1 MAAATTTATK
11 PAAPSKT
18 EAAYNADPTFNGV
31 TLTFGEIE
39 ALWIKAN
46 PTQAAWAPLMA
57 GIAEAESGGRT
68 GALNDAGTTT
78 GSSADYSVGLWQINY
93 LGSLLS
99 GRTAEYGSPGYLQ
112 QNPLAQAQAAGAL
125 LGNGAGI
132 RNWEGDPVGQY
143 FMSSGTAPTLASVL
157 SVVNQKGYDTTDAAN
172 PPNLTAVELTSWTSD
187 ASGEAGALG
196 QSIAGASELGGV
208 LNAVGGVTSTI
219 SGLSKIESDLTNK
232 QWWIRVGEFAG
243 GVALVVGGIAI
254 LITTSKTGQEIKA
267 DAPDLALAAAA

>member
-1 MAAATTTATK
+1 MAASTTTGTK
-11 PAAPSKT
+11 PATPSKT
-18 EAAYNADPTFNGV
+18 EVAYNADPAFNGV

-208 LNAVGGVTSTI
+208 LNAAGGVTSTI